1 MKHIVFT
8 KPGRDIITI
17 RTPAY
22 GDLALTTETD
32 EDVLNL
38 SIARLPEGVD
48 YHIVETEDLSSLDR
62 YFRSA
67 WEWSD

>member
-1 MKHIVFT
+1 MKHIIFT
-8 KPGRDIITI
+8 KSGNDTITI

-22 GDLALTTETD
+22 GDDTRTTETD
-32 EDVLNL
+32 EELLNRT
-38 SIARLPEGVD
+38 IASLPEGTD

-62 YFRSA
+62 YFRNA